1 MMQVEAYILV
11 TEGTA
16 PQDRTLAENI
26 EDDIE
31 SNDIKE
37 E

>member
-16 PQDRTLAENI
+16 PQDNALAENI

-31 SNDIKE
+31 YNDIKE

>member
-11 TEGTA
+11 TEGTV
-16 PQDRTLAENI
+16 PQDNALAENI